1 MKLKGKKISFKID
14 FKKNKKRIIALG
26 VCLVLLLI
34 NFGLG
39 FLSNI
44 LIRRMPD
51 QLTAERWEADINMA
65 QASVFVTEDKSISE
79 KDIPKIKY
87 NLEKKLVESGVEAPE
102 EDNDKKKTGS
112 EIIDTI
118 GIDEMN
124 ADSEDDD
131 DSEMG
136 FVPETGLKKLYRIV
150 YSAEGTV
157 DLTCDQR
164 TVEGATAIGVG
175 GDFFLFHPLE
185 LVAGGYLMDDPLM
198 KDGIVLDEDTAWQLF
213 GSSDVINM
221 QVMIGDVPHYVK
233 GVVKKPQGKV
243 EKLAGLNKSYVF
255 MSYDSLSKYGDILSG
270 KTSEVDDSEDGTTSL
285 SGGINCI
292 EVVCPNPV
300 KGLAAKI
307 LFESS
312 GISEENC
319 EVIDNTERF
328 TFLPLLQIVRKAG
341 FRSMW
346 SKAIYY
352 PYWENVARGYE
363 DRLAL
368 ILSFRIF
375 CIALVVIIAVI
386 MIIIAYR
393 NKKWTIESVAL
404 YLADKK
410 YDLEVKRKQKKDN
423 DIFEKLEKNDIE
435 S

>member
-1 MKLKGKKISFKID
+1 MKFKGKEISFKID
-14 FKKNKKRIIALG
+14 FRKNKKKIIALSIC
-26 VCLVLLLI
+26 VVLLLI
-34 NFGLG
+34 NWGLG
-39 FLSNI
+39 LFSQMMI
-44 LIRRMPD
+44 HRMPD
-51 QLTAERWEADINMA
+51 QLTADRWETDINMA

-87 NLEKKLVESGVEAPE
+87 NLEKKLVESGVDAPDE
-102 EDNDKKKTGS
+102 EDDKKGS
-112 EIIDTI
+112 GNGIIDTI

-124 ADSEDDD
+124 ADSDD
-131 DSEMG
+131 DSDDGDDSGMG
-136 FVPETGLKKLYRIV
+136 FVPETGLKKLYRLV

-157 DLTCDQR
+157 DLTYDQR

-175 GDFFLFHPLE
+175 GDFFLFHPLQ
-185 LVAGGYLMDDPLM
+185 LVSGGYLMDDPLM

-213 GSSDVINM
+213 GSSDVVNM
-221 QVMIGDVPHYVK
+221 PVMIGDVPHYVK
-233 GVVKKPQGKV
+233 GVVKKPLGKV

-285 SGGINCI
+285 NGGINCI

-300 KGLAAKI
+300 KGLSAKI
-307 LFESS
+307 LFEST

-319 EVIDNTERF
+319 EVIDNTDRF
-328 TFLPLLQIVRKAG
+328 TFFPLLQIVKKAG

-368 ILSFRIF
+368 ILAMRIF
-375 CIALVVIIAVI
+375 CVVLVIIIVVIL
-386 MIIIAYR
+386 IIIAYR
-393 NKKWTIESVAL
+393 NKKWTIESIVV

-410 YDLEVKRKQKKDN
+410 YDMEVKRKQKKEN
-423 DIFEKLEKNDIE
+423 DIFEKLEE
-435 S
+435 